1 MLGVGEGYTQYPHV
15 RIARS
20 SGRSSGVA
28 TAWVRGHPQHAAS
41 PSPAARASGACAYGD
56 ILRVR
61 EATGGRLHPH
71 STHGLHCT
79 AYYSPC
85 LKKWTTVQQP
95 AAAGSRSG
103 IVSLQLGAES
113 ASIQSSWRRRCMRG
127 SAKWLLL
134 LRRS

>member
-71 STHGLHCT
+71 AAYTVRPTT
-79 AYYSPC
+79 ALVSKSGQLC
-85 LKKWTTVQQP
+85 SSQQQG
-95 AAAGSRSG
+95 AAA
-103 IVSLQLGAES
+103 ES
-113 ASIQSSWRRRCMRG
+113 SPYS
-127 SAKWLLL
+127 
-134 LRRS
+134 